1 MRKISAILVLIL
13 VCQFSYSQNLISKE
27 KAIEIA
33 VKNGLKLGID
43 APVAELVNDTVWEV
57 RCLMCDD
64 DNQSNGLIFKV
75 NAITEKIE
83 EELGSGEYDSVVGEQ
98 LFKTDIGLRT
108 NIDSLP
114 IKTSGNKPYK
124 LTNLNEGYE
133 SDPIISPDNKTIA
146 FQYGFRK
153 IGIISINGQGFEKIC
168 DECFHP
174 HWIDNDWIT
183 YLKDFDHI
191 YRKNI
196 KTNEEIRVTRNPI
209 GNCEFQISPDFKW
222 IAYTSN
228 EIWSNPKPD
237 SLGRITIHSFINGH
251 GQELCLQSADGKKKK
266 FVTKTG
272 EYVNSPCWSANG
284 DSLFF
289 YIDNTTYM
297 VTDLNTDSI
306 TYSHSTRKNLGKIAL
321 SDFRKVVK
329 GVFPLKVN
337 CKVLEID
344 ANSLQPKY
352 ILIDRPGR
360 YDNLVL
366 SYDLK
371 YLIYTN
377 RECRNCETKLWVL
390 KLE

>member
-33 VKNGLKLGID
+33 VKNGLKPGID

-57 RCLMCDD
+57 KCLMCDD
-64 DNQSNGLIFKV
+64 NNGSNGLIFKV
-75 NAITEKIE
+75 NAITGDIVKN
-83 EELGSGEYDSVVGEQ
+83 LFFDEYYTKMGHQ
-98 LFKTDIGLRT
+98 PFKTNINLQT

-114 IKTSGNKPYK
+114 IKASGNKPYK
-124 LTNLNEGYE
+124 LANMDKEYE
-133 SDPIISPDNKTIA
+133 NDPIIAPDNKTIA
-146 FQYGFRK
+146 FHYGYK
-153 IGIISINGQGFEKIC
+153 TIGTININGSGFEKIC
-168 DECFHP
+168 DECSFP
-174 HWIDNDWIT
+174 QWIDKDWIA
-183 YLKDFDHI
+183 YLKDFKFI
-191 YRKNI
+191 YKKNI
-196 KTNEEIRVTRNPI
+196 NTHEEIQVTANLI
-209 GNCEFQISPDFKW
+209 GHTKFQISPDFKW
-222 IAYTSN
+222 IAYMSN
-228 EIWSNPKPD
+228 EIWYNPKPD
-237 SLGRITIHSFINGH
+237 SLGRITLHANDYGL
-251 GQELCLQSADGKKKK
+251 ELCLQSVDGKKKK

-289 YIDNTTYM
+289 YIDKKAYM
-297 VTDLNTDSI
+297 VTDLNADSI
-306 TYSHSTRKNLGKIAL
+306 TYSHSTRKNLDKIAL

-344 ANSLQPKY
+344 ANSLQPKC
-352 ILIDRPGR
+352 ILIDKPGR

-377 RECRNCETKLWVL
+377 RECKDCEPKLWVL